1 MTYKERLEFD
11 KVISLI
17 AQRAGTKKGKD
28 EVGILSPL
36 YDVDAIKR
44 RFAFIREGMQIR
56 DPLLYNEKNL
66 SYILASLEGGSTLSP
81 QEFLEIADFLD
92 FARQLKG
99 YFTENNKWQYLLS
112 LISSISILD
121 EGRQKIIAVIKR
133 NGEIVTK
140 RILELEEQLKNSRQR
155 LKSKLGDGV
164 TLRGGRYVIPVM
176 AGQKVD
182 GIVHDIS
189 RGGRTLFIE
198 PADCVPLNNEI
209 EITTKGIEVEKKRI
223 LRQLTA
229 FIREKLP
236 EMRNNL
242 NVIGRYDAIV
252 AVSSIS
258 RKKGWQIPDIGG
270 RFLRIIGGKHPL
282 LQLKRDVIPL
292 DMEIGKKFTTLLVTG
307 PNMGGKTVA
316 LQTVGILSV
325 MAQSGIPVPTSPDSV
340 FPVFD
345 RIFADIGDESSIET
359 GESSFSFH
367 LKELKCMQDHATEE
381 SLLLIDEIDRGTEP
395 DGGRAI
401 ASAFIEEFTRKKAI
415 TIATSHSTALKFFV
429 AEENGMQNARM
440 ETENGMPTYKLKIG
454 FPGESLWLETARSV
468 GVDNRLLKRAEELAD
483 KNILKTERLLKELEE
498 EKGRVSNLKR
508 ELEGREKMLEGQL
521 ERAQSLKG
529 RWEDEIEN
537 LRKEKKK
544 ILLDTR
550 RRVENLVRE
559 IRESNAKR
567 ESIVRVKQ
575 MIEQEIKQE
584 RKEIE
589 KVSSGKRKGVYNF
602 KVGDMARIHSLGIEG
617 KIIDATEKRVTLLID
632 DVRFEI
638 PAKSIEPVNKT
649 REAKAEPQHHIRF
662 TRSRELKIEINI
674 RNLRVDEAISQL
686 ERYIDDVWLLGER
699 NFRIIHGVGE
709 GILKNAVWKFL
720 SNDDRIE
727 SFEIAPLKEG
737 GDGVTVG
744 KIRG

>member
-209 EITTKGIEVEKKRI
+209 EITTKGIEVEKKKI

-483 KNILKTERLLKELEE
+483 KNILKTECLLKELEE

-550 RRVENLVRE
+550 RR
-559 IRESNAKR
+559 
-567 ESIVRVKQ
+567 
-575 MIEQEIKQE
+575 
-584 RKEIE
+584 
-589 KVSSGKRKGVYNF
+589 
-602 KVGDMARIHSLGIEG
+602 
-617 KIIDATEKRVTLLID
+617 
-632 DVRFEI
+632 
-638 PAKSIEPVNKT
+638 
-649 REAKAEPQHHIRF
+649 
-662 TRSRELKIEINI
+662 
-674 RNLRVDEAISQL
+674 
-686 ERYIDDVWLLGER
+686 
-699 NFRIIHGVGE
+699 
-709 GILKNAVWKFL
+709 
-720 SNDDRIE
+720 
-727 SFEIAPLKEG
+727 
-737 GDGVTVG
+737 
-744 KIRG
+744 